1 MGMIDFSK
9 MEISNSG
16 GDFLKSPAG
25 ETQQVYVLAGPAMIQ
40 NKFNTAVPKPA
51 LAIWNVRENKVQIMD
66 LKASVFD
73 VLRMLDADHV
83 DWSKILLKIH
93 RKGAGKEDTTYTCL
107 ATPCS
112 ASLPDYEKR
121 SAEGNAMLQKLALA
135 KSATSEKLDDA
146 QGY

>member
-1 MGMIDFSK
+1 MGLIDFSK
-9 MEISNSG
+9 TEMSSGG
-16 GDFLKSPAG
+16 GDFLKSPPG

-40 NKFNTAVPKPA
+40 NKFNSAVPKPA
-51 LAIWNVRENKVQIMD
+51 LAVWNARENKIQVMD

-73 VLRMLDADHV
+73 VLRMLDADRA
-83 DWSKILLKIH
+83 DWSKMLLKIH
-93 RKGAGKEDTTYTCL
+93 RKGSGKEDTTYTCL

-112 ASLPDYEKR
+112 TPLPDYEKK
-121 SAEGNAMLQKLALA
+121 AVEGNAMLQKLALA